1 MGVQTSAPFTNTY
14 SLQFDGIDDYV
25 SLDSPNYPNAIS
37 FSAWFKTTDTST
49 QAIWTALDNTTQKH
63 FLRISSTQFR
73 LRLTDSAG
81 ALLTVDNTLT
91 TQDGNWHHVAFTT
104 DGTTAT
110 DGVVVYLDGVALS
123 NKGTLANSGLITT
136 NKNNIGTYAAT
147 TWNFNGNIDEISL
160 YNSELSE
167 SDITDIYH
175 SGTPTD
181 LTDLSPVAWFRNGDN
196 GAWKSPQWLIPNNS
210 NKDKVSNYSFE
221 FDGVD
226 DYISVTA
233 NPLTDFT
240 VSFWIKPNSA
250 GASYEGILGQGTTS
264 AQGGILRYVAWNSS
278 SVSGTISLFLG
289 SWTNISGTVT
299 NGVWT
304 NIVLTYDSSSDEL
317 KSYNNGSL
325 YTTISSPNFSAQT
338 TNAHSFERIGL
349 RNGVNSSAFGGQ
361 IDEVAL
367 WDSALTDIS
376 SIYSGG
382 EPTTIT
388 GAVAYWRLG
397 DEATFSGGVWTVPD
411 SVGSN
416 DGTSNA
422 MTIEDRVG
430 DAPNSANNGL
440 SQNMDEVDRVEDTP

>member
-1 MGVQTSAPFTNTY
+1 
-14 SLQFDGIDDYV
+14 
-25 SLDSPNYPNAIS
+25 
-37 FSAWFKTTDTST
+37 
-49 QAIWTALDNTTQKH
+49 
-63 FLRISSTQFR
+63 
-73 LRLTDSAG
+73 
-81 ALLTVDNTLT
+81 
-91 TQDGNWHHVAFTT
+91 
-104 DGTTAT
+104 
-110 DGVVVYLDGVALS
+110 
-123 NKGTLANSGLITT
+123 
-136 NKNNIGTYAAT
+136 
-147 TWNFNGNIDEISL
+147 
-160 YNSELSE
+160 
-167 SDITDIYH
+167 
-175 SGTPTD
+175 
-181 LTDLSPVAWFRNGDN
+181 
-196 GAWKSPQWLIPNNS
+196 
-210 NKDKVSNYSFE
+210 
-221 FDGVD
+221 
-226 DYISVTA
+226 
-233 NPLTDFT
+233 
-240 VSFWIKPNSA
+240 
-250 GASYEGILGQGTTS
+250 
-264 AQGGILRYVAWNSS
+264 LRYVAWNSS

-388 GAVAYWRLG
+388 GAIAHWRLG

-411 SVGSN
+411 QVGSN

-430 DAPNSANNGL
+430 DAPNSTSNGV